1 MEQVNVFIIIST
13 YLFLLRA
20 KLMQTATGAAVSI
33 CSSNNA
39 ARFGAHH
46 SHERVKRGAMDGS
59 IAHIRS
65 LRLSFL
71 YTSGFPF
78 IYCLSSLSSIQYI
91 RKGKYIWK

>member
-46 SHERVKRGAMDGS
+46 RHERVKRGPWTAALHTFG
-59 IAHIRS
+59 
-65 LRLSFL
+65 L
-71 YTSGFPF
+71 YD
-78 IYCLSSLSSIQYI
+78 SLSSTLPVSPLFIAY
-91 RKGKYIWK
+91 RV

>member
-39 ARFGAHH
+39 TRSGAHH
-46 SHERVKRGAMDGS
+46 RHESVKRGAMDHSAAMHTFG
-59 IAHIRS
+59 
-65 LRLSFL
+65 L
-71 YTSGFPF
+71 YD
-78 IYCLSSLSSIQYI
+78 SLSSTLPVSPLFIAY
-91 RKGKYIWK
+91 RV